1 MNKNKVQSIA
11 MERIYRL
18 AELIRNEKNPE
29 LKKDWLNSM
38 KKISARN
45 RARIPK
51 ELKDEFFSGKRH

>member
-1 MNKNKVQSIA
+1 